1 MDYGVDLGSA
11 GVLDCSETIVGPSQD
26 DVMDQVRAHLGA
38 EHEGLANE
46 DQLLAAIQALI
57 APIKK

>member
-1 MDYGVDLGSA
+1 MEYGVDLGSA
-11 GVLDCSETIVGPSQD
+11 GVPDCSETIVGQSEG

-46 DQLLAAIQALI
+46 EQLLDAIQALI
-57 APIKK
+57 APIRK